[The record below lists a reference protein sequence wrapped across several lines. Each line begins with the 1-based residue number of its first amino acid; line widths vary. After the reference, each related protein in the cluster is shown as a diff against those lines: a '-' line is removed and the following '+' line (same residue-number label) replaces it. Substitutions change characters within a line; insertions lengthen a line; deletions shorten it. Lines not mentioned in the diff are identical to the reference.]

1 MRPRIRLF
9 LAPEA
14 PLKETRMDLE
24 AKMETTRSETTISPT
39 PASETTSPS
48 ETSPPANDVS
58 PIESPSDPASEA
70 SPSPA
75 KKRRTR
81 RGKKRVVF
89 KPPQRFAAPVRA
101 LWKTASPEQQNRAHR
116 RCVVM
121 LEYWLGRISKQQAA
135 EKLSLP
141 VLRIWQLSQM
151 ALSGMLAGLLEQPK
165 WRGGDPMPRS
175 DESRELLALRK
186 QVRELEDKLTRTESL
201 VRLLRDLPLAR
212 ELSPPGVTDEPR
224 KKSPK
229 KLAKRA
235 RGKKEG
241 PSGAPSTA
249 GSDSAGDVARGG
261 EASSTPK
268 G

>member
-1 MRPRIRLF
+1 M
-9 LAPEA
+9 E
-14 PLKETRMDLE
+14 LE
-24 AKMETTRSETTISPT
+24 AKTETTRSETTISQAAET
-39 PASETTSPS
+39 KTTSPS
-48 ETSPPANDVS
+48 EISPPANEV
-58 PIESPSDPASEA
+58 
-70 SPSPA
+70 SPSPPA
-75 KKRRTR
+75 NGVSPPPPKKRRTR

-121 LEYWLGRISKQQAA
+121 LEYWLGRISKSEAA

-186 QVRELEDKLTRTESL
+186 QVRELEDKLTRTEDL

-212 ELSPPGVTDEPR
+212 ELSPPEVKDGPR
-224 KKSPK
+224 RKSSK
-229 KLAKRA
+229 NLAKRA

-241 PSGAPSTA
+241 RSGAPSTA
-249 GSDSAGDVARGG
+249 GSDSDGDVARGG
-261 EASSTPK
+261 ETDPAPP